1 MVRPYFALWTFLGV
15 IALYAAHAIIFNG
28 VHLRRKNE
36 MVPWLAVLYYVPYK
50 VILTFIN
57 VTSCYWCVSS
67 LPFKRP
73 TTNTPPPRAI
83 FKYAQYFAKRHP
95 KVIDDEK
102 SVEVVVRIS
111 ESQIFDSRPQSVLT
125 QKSRPQSVLSQ
136 PQSVMSRPQ
145 SLLTQQSKPQSE
157 KTAVYS

>member
-1 MVRPYFALWTFLGV
+1 MAGGAL
-15 IALYAAHAIIFNG
+15 
-28 VHLRRKNE
+28 LR
-36 MVPWLAVLYYVPYK
+36 AVQSDSNIHQRH
-50 VILTFIN
+50 ILLL
-57 VTSCYWCVSS
+57 VTPSLS

-73 TTNTPPPRAI
+73 ITNTPPPRAI

-125 QKSRPQSVLSQ
+125 QKSRPQSV
-136 PQSVMSRPQ
+136 MSRPQ
-145 SLLTQQSKPQSE
+145 SLLMQQSKPQSE
-157 KTAVYS
+157 NTAVYS